1 MMENINFLC
10 LSFQRALLFNIPKG
24 VISISF
30 NILSSKNAEL
40 IVFSDHELDEDEKSY
55 LYDAVGE
62 VNGDLLSDISFM
74 INFFVSDSLPNDLSK
89 LGNFVF
95 ALAEKE

>member
-1 MMENINFLC
+1 MMENINFLR

-30 NILSSKNAEL
+30 KILSSKNVEL
-40 IVFSDHELDEDEKSY
+40 IVFSEHELDGDEKSY

-95 ALAEKE
+95 ALAEKG